1 MEAISVIIGT
11 KFVDEVEL
19 AISTATAEISD
30 VVDAGAEISEVSTYD
45 GGGQHIGVEFLL
57 VTETQEEM
65 EVVERLIEGVDSMET
80 WERVGITPI

>member
-11 KFVDEVEL
+11 EFVDEVEL
-19 AISTATAEISD
+19 AISTATADISD

-65 EVVERLIEGVDSMET
+65 ELVERLIEGVDSMET